1 MYLNEIFLQNT
12 GPISECHVKP
22 QFDEGKP
29 LPIVIV
35 GPNGSGKTIF
45 LSYIVDALMEFAKR
59 VFNDIVPSDG
69 LSSPFF
75 RIVSPTTIKSR
86 ERFSLSLLR
95 FKTGDSDLSY
105 CEKSGTLDRSTY
117 SSDLKSVFAPVW
129 NWPTKENHKDISV
142 NEKTI
147 ETEMRKGAYA
157 FFPASR
163 RETPDWLNPNSIKDG
178 IIEGG
183 INVSANRHFAHQLDK
198 PIWIETCAEENIGW
212 ILDVFLDSSV
222 DVELLWKLQV
232 TEAGER
238 ILPNASLSQI
248 KDIENRNI
256 LRNAL
261 RNVDRVLKKIL
272 QDSTAKL
279 RHTFRNHKMSR
290 LVIELE
296 GGQKILTPNS
306 LSGGQSQL
314 FHLFTTII
322 RYGESTDINKSIHLP
337 DITGLVIIDEID
349 ANLHPTLQ
357 HDVLPELIA
366 MFPKVQ
372 FIVSSHSPLF
382 LLGMEKRFGADKV
395 AILELPE
402 AKRINSERYSEFG
415 KAFEFYKTTE
425 RFEEDI
431 KQLIASATKPVV
443 LTEGKTDARYI
454 QTALELLG
462 EEELLNS
469 LDIRPVGKESNEGD
483 NSGGHTGLNSFRNI
497 YEAHP
502 FSFNHAILL
511 LYDWDAN
518 KSADQIEKLWVRSIP
533 KNVKEP
539 EEKRGIENLFPLH
552 LFKDCFYQEKP
563 KKGVHGKSNVIHE
576 FRKQE
581 FCQWICE
588 EQRNPDDF
596 ENFKG
601 IVEIL
606 KEFVEVHQPAEV
618 QQPPE

>member
-1 MYLNEIFLQNT
+1 M
-12 GPISECHVKP
+12 K
-22 QFDEGKP
+22 
-29 LPIVIV
+29 
-35 GPNGSGKTIF
+35 
-45 LSYIVDALMEFAKR
+45 
-59 VFNDIVPSDG
+59 
-69 LSSPFF
+69 
-75 RIVSPTTIKSR
+75 
-86 ERFSLSLLR
+86 
-95 FKTGDSDLSY
+95 
-105 CEKSGTLDRSTY
+105 
-117 SSDLKSVFAPVW
+117 
-129 NWPTKENHKDISV
+129 
-142 NEKTI
+142 
-147 ETEMRKGAYA
+147 KGAYA
-157 FFPASR
+157 FFPVSR
-163 RETPDWLNPNSIKDG
+163 RETPDWLNPNSIKEG

-183 INVSANRHFAHQLDK
+183 INVFANRHFAHQLDK

-232 TEAGER
+232 TEAGKR

-279 RHTFRNHKMSR
+279 RHTFRNHKLSR

-357 HDVLPELIA
+357 HDVLPQLIE

-372 FIVSSHSPLF
+372 FIISSHSPLF
-382 LLGMEKRFGADKV
+382 LLGMERRFGADKV
-395 AILELPE
+395 TILELPDGD
-402 AKRINSERYSEFG
+402 RINSERYSEFG
-415 KAFEFYKTTE
+415 TAFEYYKTTE

-469 LDIRPVGKESNEGD
+469 LEIMPVGKEDEKGD
-483 NSGGHTGLNSFRNI
+483 GGGGKSGLDNFRRFYALKSSI
-497 YEAHP
+497 IHQP
-502 FSFNHAILL
+502 ILL
-511 LYDWDAN
+511 LYDSDV
-518 KSADQIEKLWVRSIP
+518 KKIPKPVEKLLVKRIP
-533 KNVKEP
+533 ENP
-539 EEKRGIENLFPLH
+539 ENTEVPEGIENLFPEE
-552 LFKDCFYQEKP
+552 LFEERFYDETVI
-563 KKGVHGKSNVIHE
+563 KKGDGGQVAKRELN
-576 FRKQE
+576 KTK
-581 FCQWICE
+581 FCDWICE
-588 EQRNPDDF
+588 QKNVDHFTKFD
-596 ENFKG
+596 NV
-601 IVEIL
+601 VEIL
-606 KEFVEVHQPAEV
+606 KEFFEATQPPPV